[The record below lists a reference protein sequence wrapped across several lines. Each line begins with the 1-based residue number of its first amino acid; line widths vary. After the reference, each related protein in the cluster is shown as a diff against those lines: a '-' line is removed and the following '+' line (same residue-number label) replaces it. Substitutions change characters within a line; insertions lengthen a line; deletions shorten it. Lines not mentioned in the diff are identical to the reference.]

1 MRLNFTL
8 QDASEEVVQLTTRPF
23 QGHFWVAI
31 YSEAPLAMDANATN
45 DAAQTT
51 FTIQSR
57 VIPLAKTT
65 VDKRLITQSSFLGAV
80 LAWLT
85 TSPLGIALFSLL
97 LIFLGLAAF
106 YFVWRTFRSPD
117 NQDGAISTLAAE
129 LGNRPNEVH
138 VEAGLVAER
147 SKSPLRLGSS
157 TRSEDAPTPSAP
169 PMELDVEMAP
179 DHFISSLMDNGDAT
193 SASTTSSSTSTVHAS
208 SARLPATATFLERE
222 RQRKMMYRRR
232 MKDEAAH
239 LQEMCTHLESRR
251 VQLIRRRERRLQ
263 QSPEE
268 KRAIEQWALTV
279 QRIVRHALHHMNLSL
294 ANDERK
300 RDNIHRLL
308 VHQRAQLEHI
318 RVKWV
323 NSSQTDIAHAEIV
336 RCRRFQN
343 TQPAV
348 AANRIW
354 LQLTG
359 DTTHHSTAKLA
370 PRIAQVSGR
379 ILLLSTLDLCLYG

>member
-1 MRLNFTL
+1 
-8 QDASEEVVQLTTRPF
+8 
-23 QGHFWVAI
+23 
-31 YSEAPLAMDANATN
+31 MDANATN
-45 DAAQTT
+45 DAARTT

-179 DHFISSLMDNGDAT
+179 
-193 SASTTSSSTSTVHAS
+193 V
-208 SARLPATATFLERE
+208 
-222 RQRKMMYRRR
+222 
-232 MKDEAAH
+232 
-239 LQEMCTHLESRR
+239 
-251 VQLIRRRERRLQ
+251 
-263 QSPEE
+263 
-268 KRAIEQWALTV
+268 
-279 QRIVRHALHHMNLSL
+279 VRFS
-294 ANDERK
+294 
-300 RDNIHRLL
+300 
-308 VHQRAQLEHI
+308 
-318 RVKWV
+318 
-323 NSSQTDIAHAEIV
+323 
-336 RCRRFQN
+336 
-343 TQPAV
+343 
-348 AANRIW
+348 
-354 LQLTG
+354 
-359 DTTHHSTAKLA
+359 
-370 PRIAQVSGR
+370 
-379 ILLLSTLDLCLYG
+379 

>member
-179 DHFISSLMDNGDAT
+179 
-193 SASTTSSSTSTVHAS
+193 
-208 SARLPATATFLERE
+208 
-222 RQRKMMYRRR
+222 
-232 MKDEAAH
+232 
-239 LQEMCTHLESRR
+239 SRR

-279 QRIVRHALHHMNLSL
+279 QVFFVYQNAATMQYNATLRDSIRQQILMAMSYQRIVRHALHHMNLSL

>member
-1 MRLNFTL
+1 MRLNVTL
-8 QDASEEVVQLTTRPF
+8 QHASEEVVQLTTRPF

-208 SARLPATATFLERE
+208 SARLPAAATFLERE

-279 QRIVRHALHHMNLSL
+279 QVFFVYQNAATMQYNATLRDSIRQQILMAMSYQRTVRHALHHMNLSL

-318 RVKWV
+318 RVKWRLD
-323 NSSQTDIAHAEIV
+323 TID
-336 RCRRFQN
+336 
-343 TQPAV
+343 PATIYTRVYMNDDV
-348 AANRIW
+348 APFGLNVVQHR
-354 LQLTG
+354 
-359 DTTHHSTAKLA
+359 
-370 PRIAQVSGR
+370 
-379 ILLLSTLDLCLYG
+379 